1 MSDFKFLSI
10 DTWWKAVLALGVLAT
25 IGASIFDFTF
35 IDRRHLF
42 GLGIG
47 MILIGI
53 GHWMAYKD
61 FSTFAFHGILSW
73 KAMKHNPISIILIL
87 IGIGLIG
94 LFGYLIVKG
103 LI

>member
-10 DTWWKAVLALGVLAT
+10 DTWWKAVLALG
-25 IGASIFDFTF
+25 
-35 IDRRHLF
+35 
-42 GLGIG
+42 
-47 MILIGI
+47 
-53 GHWMAYKD
+53 
-61 FSTFAFHGILSW
+61 ILSW
-73 KAMKHNPISIILIL
+73 KAMKHNPISIVLIL